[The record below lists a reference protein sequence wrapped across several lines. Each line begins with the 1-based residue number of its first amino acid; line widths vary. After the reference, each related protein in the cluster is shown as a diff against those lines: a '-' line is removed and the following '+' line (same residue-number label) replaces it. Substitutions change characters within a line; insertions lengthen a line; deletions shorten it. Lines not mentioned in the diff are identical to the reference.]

1 MRAAVG
7 EEARLLLTA
16 VGFLTRAPVPG
27 WVGHGAG
34 NLDRAMRYAPLVGL
48 GVGALGAGVLAVA
61 SAGLPPVVAALLSTA
76 ATAAATGALHED
88 GLADTCDG
96 MGASTREGALRAM
109 KDSRLG
115 GFGALGLGLV
125 LASKVAALAALP
137 VPGAC
142 AALLAA
148 HPCSRFLAVTLIAG
162 LPYARAGEAG
172 AKAEPV
178 AAGAGRAGVGRTEV
192 LVAGLCGLP
201 PLLLLGGRAGP
212 ALLLGGAAAWGMARW
227 SRRRLGGYTGDVL
240 GAVQQLAELGI
251 VLAVLWRA
259 G

>member
-1 MRAAVG
+1 MRG
-7 EEARLLLTA
+7 QARLLLVA
-16 VGFLTRAPVPG
+16 AGFLTRLPVPG

-34 NLDRAMRYAPLVGL
+34 DLDRAARYFPLVGL
-48 GVGALGAGVLAVA
+48 GVGALGAVVLAGA
-61 SAGLPPVVAALLSTA
+61 SQGLPPTVAALLSTA
-76 ATAAATGALHED
+76 ATVAVTGALHED

-96 MGASTREGALRAM
+96 MGAYTREDALRVM

-125 LASKVAALAALP
+125 VASKVAALAALP
-137 VPGAC
+137 TPAAC

-148 HPCSRFLAVTLIAG
+148 HPCSRFLAVTLTAA

-172 AKAEPV
+172 AKAQPV
-178 AAGAGRAGVGRTEV
+178 ASGLGGTGL

-201 PLLLLGGRAGP
+201 PVLLLGERAGA
-212 ALLLGGAAAWGMARW
+212 ALFAAGAATWAMARW
-227 SRRRLGGYTGDVL
+227 ARRRLGGYTGDVL
-240 GAVQQLAELGI
+240 GAVQQVTELAI
-251 VLAVLWRA
+251 VLAALWRA